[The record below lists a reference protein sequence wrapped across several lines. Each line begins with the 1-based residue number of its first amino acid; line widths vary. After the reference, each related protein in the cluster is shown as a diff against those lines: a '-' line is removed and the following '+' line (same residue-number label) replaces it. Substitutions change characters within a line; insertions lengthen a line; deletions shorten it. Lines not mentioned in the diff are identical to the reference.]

1 MKNEVKTRLNE
12 TEMIWIIKIV
22 KTRSV
27 DAEEKTKK
35 NEIYPDFKLYV
46 LEDLYCED
54 KFHRDTVK
62 MQL

>member
-46 LEDLYCED
+46 IEDLYCED
-54 KFHRDTVK
+54 RFHRDTVK